1 VLLER
6 AEEEGGH
13 SRVGRRGA
21 ERGWCGPRSRLER
34 TPYALGLIG
43 EGDPGSVRAATDDA
57 RKKLR
62 LIQLGGCV
70 AWPPSPTHQRHKPTP
85 GIGCPWAPQS
95 VGGGA
100 STRTLAVVSSGS
112 GASNWAEPDA
122 GVGQKEK
129 GMGRPGEE
137 MAQAQVNLLFLFLY
151 IFYFIFFFQIANSF
165 QIQIS
170 KFQISAI
177 SLLKI

>member
-1 VLLER
+1 
-6 AEEEGGH
+6 
-13 SRVGRRGA
+13 
-21 ERGWCGPRSRLER
+21 
-34 TPYALGLIG
+34 
-43 EGDPGSVRAATDDA
+43 
-57 RKKLR
+57 
-62 LIQLGGCV
+62 
-70 AWPPSPTHQRHKPTP
+70 
-85 GIGCPWAPQS
+85 
-95 VGGGA
+95 
-100 STRTLAVVSSGS
+100 VVSSGS